1 MKKFELDWDD
11 LDSVRKVFNQS
22 KSRYFELKREQDKSL
37 TRKERCADVF
47 SACNEIWLADISSVY
62 SKEVLDNTKKYYV
75 YAHLDTTRKVAVGVS
90 AITTFAASIGMEY
103 FPFYIG
109 KGVDDRCNNLNRNE
123 THRKVVQKIHKAGK
137 EPIVIKLKENLSESE
152 ALQYESKLID
162 IFGLLSQAGFL
173 SNLDEGIKPEER
185 RLLYKDSL
193 IRIRSINEMLYK

>member
-37 TRKERCADVF
+37 TRKERLADIF
-47 SACNEIWLADISSVY
+47 LACNEILTTDISSVY
-62 SKEVLDNTKKYYV
+62 ATLKLDPEKKYYV
-75 YAHLDTTRKVAVGVS
+75 YAHLDTTKKIAPGVN
-90 AITTFAASIGMEY
+90 AMTTFAASLGMEY
-103 FPFYIG
+103 FPFYVG
-109 KGVDDRCNNLNRNE
+109 KGTYTRCDNFNRNE
-123 THRKVVQKIHKAGK
+123 THRKVIQKIKRAGK
-137 EPIVIKLKENLSESE
+137 DPIVFKIKEGLSESE

-162 IFGLLSQAGFL
+162 IFGLIPQAGYL
-173 SNLDEGIKPEER
+173 SNLDEGVNSDER